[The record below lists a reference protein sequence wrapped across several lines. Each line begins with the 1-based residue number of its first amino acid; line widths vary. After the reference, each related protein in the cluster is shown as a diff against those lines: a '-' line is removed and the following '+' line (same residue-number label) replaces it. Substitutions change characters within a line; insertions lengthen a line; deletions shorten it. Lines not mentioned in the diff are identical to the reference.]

1 MVNPPGRVA
10 EWQLSHQVIPKL
22 PVRFRPQS
30 SHTPNPP
37 YLSSTIRKYAAVTNS
52 TIRPNKIRL
61 APLGHLQGPQH
72 REIPCR
78 GDAPRGDSARECF
91 ECILR
96 GQHCLALERDREIAK
111 PVPALVILDQDV
123 SINLG
128 EVTLDAFDDPVDVA
142 QVALTERLSF
152 LASCCARRWS
162 FGSSPILCSRAST
175 ALGLVRANGGFP
187 SLAPQPGAF
196 CPEGAAGLWVLRR
209 RLPRVQIAL
218 QLLRQRQA

>member
-1 MVNPPGRVA
+1 MVNPPGWVA

-78 GDAPRGDSARECF
+78 GDGRRE
-91 ECILR
+91 
-96 GQHCLALERDREIAK
+96 GTQPANASNVSLE
-111 PVPALVILDQDV
+111 V
-123 SINLG
+123 SIAWPLN
-128 EVTLDAFDDPVDVA
+128 EIEKSPS
-142 QVALTERLSF
+142 RCRPWSF
-152 LASCCARRWS
+152 LTRM
-162 FGSSPILCSRAST
+162 SPSTLVKSLSMPLTILST
-175 ALGLVRANGGFP
+175 
-187 SLAPQPGAF
+187 
-196 CPEGAAGLWVLRR
+196 
-209 RLPRVQIAL
+209 
-218 QLLRQRQA
+218 